1 MSAQIAQARHAQPWR
16 RMNPAGRRGRTHHP
30 LWRQGQR
37 AVREPD
43 RNMNDAAE
51 NSAST
56 ARGDRLT
63 RERMKR
69 VVDSLLARQNP
80 GAMSLSRPA
89 RARRISP
96 LRSASRR
103 SSITASASG
112 SSRPL
117 SSSTPSNRRSFRESL
132 GRSPGGSPIPT
143 SSSSTN
149 SATCRSAPPAERYS
163 SICSASS
170 TSEPASSSR
179 PT

>member
-30 LWRQGQR
+30 LWRQGQC

-43 RNMNDAAE
+43 RKMNNVAE
-51 NSAST
+51 NSAPT

-63 RERMKR
+63 RQRMKR
-69 VVDSLLARQNP
+69 VVDRLLARQNP

-96 LRSASRR
+96 PRSASRP

-112 SSRPL
+112 SSPP
-117 SSSTPSNRRSFRESL
+117 SNSSTLSNKRSFRANPA
-132 GRSPGGSPIPT
+132 RSRRGSPTPI
-143 SSSSTN
+143 SSSST
-149 SATCRSAPPAERYS
+149 SLATCRSAPPAEPCS
-163 SICSASS
+163 SIC
-170 TSEPASSSR
+170 
-179 PT
+179 